1 MKSIKVVAFFFFF
14 LLCVVPAMAEEP
26 LNYEIESAG
35 SGTQGTYL
43 VKVWV
48 ISKKNKPDL
57 NVIQKC
63 AVHGVLFRGFSNKE
77 LRSAQKPLAG
87 SALAEQSHMDFFTA
101 FFKDNGP
108 YRNYVTMVSPTY
120 EIIKM
125 AKKQYRIG
133 ATFTVQKDQLRKDL
147 TDAGILKGLN
157 SGF

>member
-1 MKSIKVVAFFFFF
+1 MKSSKVFFFVFF
-14 LLCVVPAMAEEP
+14 LLLCVLPALAADP

-35 SGTQGTYL
+35 NGTQGTYL

-57 NVIQKC
+57 DLIQKC

-77 LRSAQKPLAG
+77 LRSSQKPLAG
-87 SALAEQSHMDFFTA
+87 SALAEQQHMDFFTA

-108 YRNYVTMVSPTY
+108 YRNYVTMISPAY

-133 ATFTVQKDQLRKDL
+133 ATFTIQKDQLRKDL
-147 TDAGILKGLN
+147 VDAGVLKGLN
-157 SGF
+157 AGF